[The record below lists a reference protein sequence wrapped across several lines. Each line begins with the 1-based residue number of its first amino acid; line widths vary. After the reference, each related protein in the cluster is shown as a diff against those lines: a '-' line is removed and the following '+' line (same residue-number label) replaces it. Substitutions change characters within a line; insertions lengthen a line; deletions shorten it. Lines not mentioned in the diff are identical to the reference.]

1 MSKPSRDILEQVLAH
16 SSEGI
21 VVATANGP
29 DYPVVYV
36 NPAYEHLRD
45 CCAKDV
51 LKQRFPLLDD
61 EALDETQLDALL
73 TALVN
78 GDSFET
84 QLSSVADSRSGETRQ
99 VRVEPLYGR
108 RGPVKYIMLREHP
121 VLEGERDASSVEVGV
136 LQREISRARQ
146 KAAGM
151 DKVDPGTGL
160 LRYQYFLEV
169 AGRYFRM
176 ARRDQRHVAVLV
188 LDIVELDVY
197 GQTFGVK
204 AAQSCLRMVAAQVN
218 GALRRAGD
226 LCARG
231 DDNRIVAVT
240 QGQDVEEIRA
250 LGLRI
255 AENVRGLGIHNPL
268 ARSGR
273 YVCAQIGVSSGVPDG
288 SYDLKDAIE
297 TAHEDIWAQESAPNV
312 GLEAKAAG
320 A

>member
-1 MSKPSRDILEQVLAH
+1 VL
-16 SSEGI
+16 
-21 VVATANGP
+21 
-29 DYPVVYV
+29 
-36 NPAYEHLRD
+36 R
-45 CCAKDV
+45 
-51 LKQRFPLLDD
+51 QRFPLLDD
-61 EALDETQLDALL
+61 EALDDSQRDALS
-73 TALVN
+73 TALAN
-78 GDSFET
+78 GDSFEA
-84 QLSSVADSRSGETRQ
+84 QLSSDSDSSSAETRQ

-108 RGPVKYIMLREHP
+108 RGPVKYIMLSEHP
-121 VLEGERDASSVEVGV
+121 ILAGERGASSVDVGV

-160 LRYQYFLEV
+160 LCYQYFLEV
-169 AGRYFRM
+169 AGRDFRM
-176 ARRDQRHVAVLV
+176 ARRDRRCIAVLV

-226 LCARG
+226 LCARA

-240 QGQDVEEIRA
+240 QGQDVDEIRA

-255 AENVRGLGIHNPL
+255 AENVRGLGIHNPR

-273 YVCAQIGVSSGVPDG
+273 YVCARIGVASGMPDG
-288 SYDLKDAIE
+288 NYDLKDAIA
-297 TAHEDIWAQESAPNV
+297 TAQDDLWAQESAPNV
-312 GLEAKAAG
+312 GLEVKAAG
-320 A
+320 G